1 MKQDPNPKPVIQD
14 EGIEDEASMQEPE
27 PTTETQFD

>member
-1 MKQDPNPKPVIQD
+1 MTDPKPLIAG
-14 EGIEDEASMQEPE
+14 EGIEDPNEMQEPE